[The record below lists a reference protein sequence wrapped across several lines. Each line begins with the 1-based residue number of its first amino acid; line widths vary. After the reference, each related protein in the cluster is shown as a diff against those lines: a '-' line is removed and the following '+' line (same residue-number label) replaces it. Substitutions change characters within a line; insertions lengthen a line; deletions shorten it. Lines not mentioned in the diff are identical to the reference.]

1 MHKLIIALIAILIW
15 SIPAHTASA
24 LWQENTEESI
34 FINYKQFHKTENRV
48 DNPEQGDSQV
58 RKSPVK
64 KDKSTGSY
72 SGRHHP
78 AYQSDPSE
86 YTGYKYSK
94 EEVQELIISY
104 SAQYGIDPST
114 PLCIARLES
123 GFNQFSKN
131 RSSTASGVFQYLSGT
146 WKGTDEGK
154 AGLSV
159 FDAESNVKA
168 AVKYMAIH
176 KNTRPWV
183 VANRC
188 PSLKFLQ

>member
-1 MHKLIIALIAILIW
+1 MHKLIIALIAIFIW

-34 FINYKQFHKTENRV
+34 FINYEQFHKTENRV

-72 SGRHHP
+72 SGRD
-78 AYQSDPSE
+78 YGQGEVQDLIR
-86 YTGYKYSK
+86 KYS
-94 EEVQELIISY
+94 Q
-104 SAQYGIDPST
+104 QYGIEPDT
-114 PLCIARLES
+114 PLCIAKHES
-123 GFNQFSKN
+123 GFNPNAKN
-131 RSSTASGVFQYLSGT
+131 KSSSASGVFQYLSST

-154 AGLSV
+154 AGYSV
-159 FDAESNVKA
+159 FDAEQNVKA
-168 AVKYMAIH
+168 AIKYMAIH
-176 KNTRPWV
+176 KKTTPWV